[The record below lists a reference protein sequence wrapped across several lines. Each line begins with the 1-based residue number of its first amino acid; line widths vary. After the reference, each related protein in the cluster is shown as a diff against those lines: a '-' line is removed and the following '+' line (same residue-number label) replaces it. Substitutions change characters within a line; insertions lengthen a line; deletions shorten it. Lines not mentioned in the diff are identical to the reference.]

1 MVSPMAKRNYYLLPR
16 NILQLPFN
24 LSDIFALILILSG
37 IALLALTTKQMT
49 VSYHIGEVLP
59 ISLAPSELPNYALR
73 STVRIVIA
81 MLFSLLFT
89 LIMGTWAAKSKAA
102 ERIIIPSIDVLQSV
116 PVLGF
121 LSITIAG
128 FMALFRGSLLGP
140 ECAAIFAV
148 FVSQVWNM
156 VLGFYQ
162 TLRTVPHD
170 LHEAADMFHLS
181 SWQRFWRLEVPFSM
195 PSLLWNMMMSMSA
208 SWFFVVASEAI
219 SVANQEIMLP
229 GIGSYIA
236 LAISQ
241 ADIKAVSYAIF
252 AMLCV
257 IVLYDQLLFRP
268 LMVWADKFKAQTM
281 ASEDEP
287 SSWVVDLLQRTAALR
302 QIGNWFGIAYDGF
315 INNRLVNRGYVKTV
329 SMQNSQFSLLVN
341 LLSKLLL
348 ISIIGMGC
356 FGLWR
361 FIHNSVSVHEIGH
374 VFILGIYTGLR
385 IIALLIFCSVVWLP
399 IGVWIGLRPQIAQR
413 VQPLVQFCAAFPANL
428 FFPLFVMLIVKYGLN
443 QEIWLTPLMILGTQ
457 WYVLFNVIA
466 GTSAIPKDLRLAAD
480 NLGLKGWLWWKRLIL
495 PGVMPY
501 FITGCITAV
510 GGAWNASIIA
520 EVVSW
525 GDTSLQ
531 ATGLGAYI
539 TQYTHNGDFPRI
551 ALGIGVM
558 CIYVL
563 VLNRLVWQP
572 LYNLAETRFKLD

>member
-1 MVSPMAKRNYYLLPR
+1 MAKRNYYFLQR

-24 LSDIFALILILSG
+24 VSDILALILILG
-37 IALLALTTKQMT
+37 IIALLALATKQMA
-49 VSYHIGEVLP
+49 VSYHVGEVLP
-59 ISLAPSELPNYALR
+59 ISLSPNELPHYALR
-73 STVRIVIA
+73 STVRMAIA

-89 LIMGTWAAKSKAA
+89 FIIGTWAAKNKAA

-156 VLGFYQ
+156 TLGFYQ
-162 TLRTVPHD
+162 TLRTVPSD

-181 SWQRFWRLEVPFSM
+181 AWQRFWRLEVPFSM
-195 PSLLWNMMMSMSA
+195 PGLLWNMMMSMSS

-241 ADIKAVSYAIF
+241 ADIKAVGYAIF

-257 IVLYDQLLFRP
+257 ILLYDQLLFRP
-268 LMVWADKFKAQTM
+268 LMVWAEKFKAETM
-281 ASEDEP
+281 ASEEEP
-287 SSWVVDLLQRTAALR
+287 SSWLVNLLQRTEALR
-302 QIGNWFGIAYDGF
+302 QAGNFIGIGVDKF
-315 INNRLVNRGYVKTV
+315 INNRLLNRRYIRLNVQESRRISV
-329 SMQNSQFSLLVN
+329 FMDR
-341 LLSKLLL
+341 LSKVLLL
-348 ISIIGMGC
+348 GLVLLGC
-356 FGLWR
+356 LSLWR
-361 FIHNSVSVHEIGH
+361 FIHHSVAIHEIAH
-374 VFILGIYTGLR
+374 VFILGLYTGLR
-385 IIALLIFCSVVWLP
+385 IVALIIFCSLVWLP
-399 IGVWIGLRPQIAQR
+399 IGVWIGLRPQFAQR
-413 VQPLVQFCAAFPANL
+413 VQPIVQFCAAFPANL
-428 FFPLFVMLIVKYGLN
+428 FFPLFVLFIVKYQLN

-495 PGVMPY
+495 PGVLPY
-501 FITGCITAV
+501 FITGAITAV

-525 GDTSLQ
+525 GDTTLKAS
-531 ATGLGAYI
+531 GLGAYI
-539 TQYTHNGDFPRI
+539 TEYTHSGDFPRI

-572 LYNLAETRFKLD
+572 LYNLAEARFKLD

>member
-1 MVSPMAKRNYYLLPR
+1 MAKRNYYFLQR

-24 LSDIFALILILSG
+24 VSDILALILILSI
-37 IALLALTTKQMT
+37 IALLALATKQMA
-49 VSYHIGEVLP
+49 VSYHVGEILP
-59 ISLAPSELPNYALR
+59 ISLSPSELPHYALR
-73 STVRIVIA
+73 STVRMAIA

-89 LIMGTWAAKSKAA
+89 FIIGTWAAKSKAA

-128 FMALFRGSLLGP
+128 FMALFHGSLLGP

-156 VLGFYQ
+156 TLGFYQ

-181 SWQRFWRLEVPFSM
+181 AWQRFWRLEVPFSM

-236 LAISQ
+236 LAISH
-241 ADIKAVSYAIF
+241 ADTKAVSYAIF
-252 AMLCV
+252 TMLCV
-257 IVLYDQLLFRP
+257 ILLYDQLLFRP
-268 LMVWADKFKAQTM
+268 LMVWAEKFKAETM
-281 ASEDEP
+281 ASEEEP
-287 SSWVVDLLQRTAALR
+287 SSWLVNLLQRTEALR
-302 QIGNWFGIAYDGF
+302 QAGNFIGIGVDKF
-315 INNRLVNRGYVKTV
+315 INNRFLNRRYIQLNTQDSRRISVFMDK
-329 SMQNSQFSLLVN
+329 
-341 LLSKLLL
+341 LSKVLLL
-348 ISIIGMGC
+348 GLLLLGC
-356 FGLWR
+356 LSLWR
-361 FIHNSVSVHEIGH
+361 FIHHSIAIHEIGH
-374 VFILGIYTGLR
+374 VFVLGLYTGLR
-385 IIALLIFCSVVWLP
+385 IVALIIFCSLVWLP
-399 IGVWIGLRPQIAQR
+399 IGVWIGLRPQFAQKI
-413 VQPLVQFCAAFPANL
+413 QPIVQFCAAFPANL
-428 FFPLFVMLIVKYGLN
+428 FFPLFVLLIVKYQLN

-495 PGVMPY
+495 PGVLPY
-501 FITGCITAV
+501 FITGAITAV

-525 GDTSLQ
+525 GDTTLK

-539 TQYTHNGDFPRI
+539 TEYTHSGDFPRI

-572 LYNLAETRFKLD
+572 LYNLAEARFKLD

>member
-1 MVSPMAKRNYYLLPR
+1 MAKRNYYFLQR

-24 LSDIFALILILSG
+24 VSDILTLALILSAL
-37 IALLALTTKQMT
+37 ALLALTTKQMT
-49 VSYHIGEVLP
+49 VSYHVGEVLP

-73 STVRIVIA
+73 STVRMAIA

-89 LIMGTWAAKSKAA
+89 FIIGTWAAKSKAA
-102 ERIIIPSIDVLQSV
+102 GRIIIPAIDVLQSV

-128 FMALFRGSLLGP
+128 FMALFRGNLLGP

-156 VLGFYQ
+156 SLGFYQ

-219 SVANQEIMLP
+219 SVANHEIMLP

-236 LAISQ
+236 LAISH
-241 ADIKAVSYAIF
+241 ADVKAVSYAII

-257 IVLYDQLLFRP
+257 ILLYDQLLFRP
-268 LMVWADKFKAQTM
+268 LMVWAEKFKAETM
-281 ASEDEP
+281 ATEEEP
-287 SSWVVDLLQRTAALR
+287 SSWLVNLLQRTEALR
-302 QIGNWFGIAYDGF
+302 LVGNLLAVGADKF
-315 INNRLVNRGYVKTV
+315 INNRLFNYKVARVNTAENLRFAAFFNGLSKV
-329 SMQNSQFSLLVN
+329 LLLAVV
-341 LLSKLLL
+341 LLS
-348 ISIIGMGC
+348 C
-356 FGLWR
+356 VGLWR
-361 FIHNSVSVHEIGH
+361 FIHNSVNLTEIGH
-374 VFILGIYTGLR
+374 VFVLGLYTGLR
-385 IIALLIFCSVVWLP
+385 IIALLIFCSLVWLP
-399 IGVWIGLRPQIAQR
+399 IGVWIGLRPQVAQR
-413 VQPLVQFCAAFPANL
+413 VQPIVQFCAAFPANL
-428 FFPLFVMLIVKYGLN
+428 FFPIFVLFIVKYGLN

-457 WYVLFNVIA
+457 WYVLFNVVA

-480 NLGLKGWLWWKRLIL
+480 NLGLKGWLWWRRLIL

-525 GDTSLQ
+525 GDTTLQ

-539 TQYTHNGDFPRI
+539 THYTHSGDFPRI

>member
-1 MVSPMAKRNYYLLPR
+1 MAKRNYYFLQR

-24 LSDIFALILILSG
+24 VSDILALILILG
-37 IALLALTTKQMT
+37 IIALLALATKQMA
-49 VSYHIGEVLP
+49 VSYHVGEILP
-59 ISLAPSELPNYALR
+59 ISLSPNELPHYALR
-73 STVRIVIA
+73 STVRMAIA

-89 LIMGTWAAKSKAA
+89 FIIGTWAAKNKAA

-156 VLGFYQ
+156 TLGFYQ

-181 SWQRFWRLEVPFSM
+181 AWQRFWRLEVPFSM
-195 PSLLWNMMMSMSA
+195 PGLLWNMMMSMSA

-236 LAISQ
+236 LAISH
-241 ADIKAVSYAIF
+241 ADIKAVGYAIF

-257 IVLYDQLLFRP
+257 ILLYDQLLFRP
-268 LMVWADKFKAQTM
+268 LMVWAEKFKAETM
-281 ASEDEP
+281 ASEEEP
-287 SSWVVDLLQRTAALR
+287 SSWLVNLLQRTEALR
-302 QIGNWFGIAYDGF
+302 QAGNFIGIGVDKF
-315 INNRLVNRGYVKTV
+315 INNRLLNRRYIRLNVQESRRISV
-329 SMQNSQFSLLVN
+329 FMDR
-341 LLSKLLL
+341 LSKVLLL
-348 ISIIGMGC
+348 GLVLLGC
-356 FGLWR
+356 LSLWR
-361 FIHNSVSVHEIGH
+361 FIHHSVAIHEIAH
-374 VFILGIYTGLR
+374 VFILGLYTGLR
-385 IIALLIFCSVVWLP
+385 IVALIIFCSLVWLP
-399 IGVWIGLRPQIAQR
+399 IGVWIGLRPQFAQR
-413 VQPLVQFCAAFPANL
+413 VQPIVQFCAAFPANL
-428 FFPLFVMLIVKYGLN
+428 FFPLFVLFIVKYQLN

-495 PGVMPY
+495 PGVLPY
-501 FITGCITAV
+501 FITGAITAV

-525 GDTSLQ
+525 GDTTLKAS
-531 ATGLGAYI
+531 GLGAYI
-539 TQYTHNGDFPRI
+539 TEYTHSGDFPRI

-572 LYNLAETRFKLD
+572 LYNLAEARFKLD

>member
-1 MVSPMAKRNYYLLPR
+1 MAKRNYYFLQR

-24 LSDIFALILILSG
+24 VSDILALILILG
-37 IALLALTTKQMT
+37 IIALLALATKQMA
-49 VSYHIGEVLP
+49 VSYHVGEVLP
-59 ISLAPSELPNYALR
+59 ISLSPNELPHYALR
-73 STVRIVIA
+73 STVRMAIA

-89 LIMGTWAAKSKAA
+89 FIIGTWAAKNKAA

-156 VLGFYQ
+156 TLGFYQ
-162 TLRTVPHD
+162 TLRTVPSD

-181 SWQRFWRLEVPFSM
+181 AWQRFWRLEVPFSM
-195 PSLLWNMMMSMSA
+195 PGLLWNMMMSMSA

-241 ADIKAVSYAIF
+241 ADIKAVGYAIF

-257 IVLYDQLLFRP
+257 ILLYDQLLFRP
-268 LMVWADKFKAQTM
+268 LMVWAEKFKAETM
-281 ASEDEP
+281 ASEEEP
-287 SSWVVDLLQRTAALR
+287 SSWLVNLLQRTEALR
-302 QIGNWFGIAYDGF
+302 QAGNFIGIGVDKF
-315 INNRLVNRGYVKTV
+315 INNRLLNRRYIRLNVQESRRISV
-329 SMQNSQFSLLVN
+329 FMDR
-341 LLSKLLL
+341 LSKVLLL
-348 ISIIGMGC
+348 GLVLLGC
-356 FGLWR
+356 LSLWR
-361 FIHNSVSVHEIGH
+361 FIHHSVAIHEIAH
-374 VFILGIYTGLR
+374 VFILGLYTGLR
-385 IIALLIFCSVVWLP
+385 IVALIIFCSLVWLP
-399 IGVWIGLRPQIAQR
+399 IGVWIGLRPQFAQR
-413 VQPLVQFCAAFPANL
+413 VQPIVQFCAAFPANL
-428 FFPLFVMLIVKYGLN
+428 FFPLFVLFIVKYQLN

-495 PGVMPY
+495 PGVLPY
-501 FITGCITAV
+501 FITGAITAV

-525 GDTSLQ
+525 GDTTLKAS
-531 ATGLGAYI
+531 GLGAYI
-539 TQYTHNGDFPRI
+539 TEYTHSGDFPRI

-572 LYNLAETRFKLD
+572 LYNLAEARFKLD

>member
-1 MVSPMAKRNYYLLPR
+1 MAKRNYYFLQR

-24 LSDIFALILILSG
+24 VSDILALILILCV

-49 VSYHIGEVLP
+49 VSYHVGEILP
-59 ISLAPSELPNYALR
+59 ISLSPSELPHYALR
-73 STVRIVIA
+73 STVRMAIA

-89 LIMGTWAAKSKAA
+89 FVMGTWAAKSKAA

-156 VLGFYQ
+156 TLGFYQ
-162 TLRTVPHD
+162 TLRTVPHE

-181 SWQRFWRLEVPFSM
+181 AWQRFWRLEVPFSM
-195 PSLLWNMMMSMSA
+195 PGLLWNMMMSMSA

-219 SVANQEIMLP
+219 SVANHEIMLP

-236 LAISQ
+236 LAISH
-241 ADIKAVSYAIF
+241 ADVKAVGYAIF

-257 IVLYDQLLFRP
+257 ILLYDQLLFRP
-268 LMVWADKFKAQTM
+268 LMVWAEKFKAETM
-281 ASEDEP
+281 ASEEEP
-287 SSWVVDLLQRTAALR
+287 SSWLVNLLQRTEALR
-302 QIGNWFGIAYDGF
+302 QVGNFIGIGADKF
-315 INNRLVNRGYVKTV
+315 INNRLLNRRYIRINT
-329 SMQNSQFSLLVN
+329 QDSQRISVFFNRLSKVL
-341 LLSKLLL
+341 LLSVVLL
-348 ISIIGMGC
+348 GC
-356 FGLWR
+356 LSLWR
-361 FIHNSVSVHEIGH
+361 FIHNSVGVHEIAH
-374 VFILGIYTGLR
+374 VFILGLYTGLR
-385 IIALLIFCSVVWLP
+385 IVALIVFCSLVWLP
-399 IGVWIGLRPQIAQR
+399 IGVWIGLRPYVAQR
-413 VQPLVQFCAAFPANL
+413 VQPIVQFCAAFPANL
-428 FFPLFVMLIVKYGLN
+428 FFPLFVLLIVKYQLN

-466 GTSAIPKDLRLAAD
+466 GTSSIPKDLRLAAD

-495 PGVMPY
+495 PGVLPY
-501 FITGCITAV
+501 FITGAITAV

-525 GDTSLQ
+525 GNTTLK

-539 TQYTHNGDFPRI
+539 TEYTHSGDFPRI